1 MIDLPG
7 PEVKTSIQKTKS
19 TRITFIMIT
28 GNHKNTTFTIALEPG
43 MASVKNFIWIYSTLL
58 K

>member
-28 GNHKNTTFTIALEPG
+28 GDHKNTMFTIALEPG
-43 MASVKNFIWIYSTLL
+43 MASVKNFIWIYSTL
-58 K
+58 